1 MFKITPI
8 QEKTLQERCATA
20 CGTKFIPDSFGYMMS
35 DAETGDLMGFSQF
48 TINSDS
54 GYIYDLKSKI
64 GYSDFEAMFIL
75 GRATLNFIDFC
86 DTHTC
91 KASIEAAD
99 ERLMKCI
106 GFKMR
111 VHLSYRENDRFCY
124 NSHTVFVIFKIPFR
138 VLIF

>member
-8 QEKTLQERCATA
+8 QEKSLQEQCAIA
-20 CGTKFIPDSFGYMMS
+20 CDANFIPDSFGYMMS
-35 DAETGDLMGFSQF
+35 DAETGELMGFSQF

-75 GRATLNFIDFC
+75 GRATLNFIDLC
-86 DTHTC
+86 GTHTC

-99 ERLMKCI
+99 EKLMKCI
-106 GFKMR
+106 GFKR
-111 VHLSYRENDRFCY
+111 DENSEY
-124 NSHTVFVIFKIPFR
+124 FVDMTGMFDGHCSGEKEKK
-138 VLIF
+138 